1 VKRLFSGWITV
12 LLLGAIVV
20 AVVSF
25 VLPGRRHI
33 ALDVFVL
40 FVGAVGLAAGV
51 RSTHGASPEV
61 HAPALEDELRDPL
74 DMRPKRPAELE
85 RLEREVHLSL
95 GNEFYFHHRLRPLLR
110 EIASTRLLVHH
121 GVDLDR
127 RPAQAE
133 ELVGPEAWEWLRP
146 DRAEPRDRWTPGP
159 PTGELAALVDAL
171 ERI

>member
-1 VKRLFSGWITV
+1 MKRLFSGWAAL
-12 LLLGAIVV
+12 LLLGAIVA

-40 FVGAVGLAAGV
+40 FVGALGLAAAV
-51 RSTHGASPEV
+51 RAAHGASPEV
-61 HAPALEDELRDPL
+61 HEPSLEDELTEPL
-74 DMRPKRPAELE
+74 DVLPERPADLE

-95 GNEFYFHHRLRPLLR
+95 GSEFYFHHRLRPVLR
-110 EIASTRLLVHH
+110 EIASSRLLLHH

-127 RPAQAE
+127 RPAEAE
-133 ELVGPEAWEWLRP
+133 KLVGPEAWGWLRP
-146 DRAEPRDRWTPGP
+146 DREEPRDRWTNGP
-159 PTGELAALVDAL
+159 RTEELAALVDAL

>member
-1 VKRLFSGWITV
+1 MKRLLSGWTTLV
-12 LLLGAIVV
+12 LLGAIIA

-33 ALDVFVL
+33 AIDVFVL
-40 FVGAVGLAAGV
+40 FVGAVGLAAAA
-51 RSTHGASPEV
+51 RATHDATPEV
-61 HAPALEDELRDPL
+61 HEPALEDELRDPL
-74 DMRPKRPAELE
+74 DVLPERPAELE

-110 EIASTRLLVHH
+110 EIASSRLLLHH

-127 RPAQAE
+127 RPAEAE
-133 ELVGPEAWEWLRP
+133 RLVGAQAWSWLRP
-146 DRAEPRDRWTPGP
+146 DREEPRDRWTPGP
-159 PTGELAALVDAL
+159 PTGDLAALVETL